1 MMDYFRAK
9 IEIKTEICEETGVCR
24 HKVLILEANFG
35 DVNMWNRKN
44 RKLGGILGF
53 LFMIV
58 AVHAQYVVTGGQ
70 GTPYL
75 QDDKT
80 NRVHVYLVDGMNNV
94 TISYT
99 SSSSFKHQWYKYKV
113 KALESE
119 PVSSEQNGMTSV
131 IRSVEDGYGYYVDD
145 PALQNIR
152 WYVWIIDYS
161 KYLFNPQGLTVKY
174 GDCSN
179 VRLAVSPEVPD
190 MSYNLPS
197 GSNRL
202 LEREFDISYQTLKW
216 SDENLRFSPEAVKI
230 TGKSA
235 STANLPSVPAP
246 LCDTEFTLA
255 GDQFARHFDKEKKL
269 TTDTYQAVAVE
280 VHADTTLIMDNAL
293 NMTVSEGGLLSAP
306 AEVRFKAYAN
316 EPVASMYIWKIYRQ
330 GEEENPLVRFTGAE
344 VDYTF
349 NEAGDFIASLEVS
362 DRTTTCTETPE
373 TFTIKVST
381 SDLDVPN
388 AFSPGT
394 TPGINDEFR
403 VAYKS
408 LVDYKISIFNRWG
421 VELYRSTSPAQGWD
435 GKKGGKYVPPGV
447 YFYVIEAKGSD
458 GRKFNKKGSINI
470 LRPKT
475 IDDQII
481 EE

>member
-1 MMDYFRAK
+1 
-9 IEIKTEICEETGVCR
+9 
-24 HKVLILEANFG
+24 
-35 DVNMWNRKN
+35 MWKRKN

-75 QDDKT
+75 QDDNT
-80 NRVHVYLVDGMNNV
+80 NRVHVYLVDGISNV
-94 TISYT
+94 AISYT
-99 SSSSFKHQWYKYKV
+99 ASSSFKHQWYKYKV

-119 PVSSEQNGMTSV
+119 PVASEQNGMTSV
-131 IRSVEDGYGYYVDD
+131 IHNVEDGYGYYVDD
-145 PALQNIR
+145 PAFQNMR
-152 WYVWIIDYS
+152 WYVWLIDYS
-161 KYLFNPQGLTVKY
+161 KYTFNPQRVEVKY

-179 VRLAVSPEVPD
+179 VRLAISPAVPG
-190 MSYNLPS
+190 MSYILPLG
-197 GSNRL
+197 GSKL
-202 LEREFDISYQTLKW
+202 LEREFDVSYQTLKW
-216 SDENLRFSPEAVKI
+216 SDENLRFSPEAAKKMI
-230 TGKSA
+230 KGA
-235 STANLPSVPAP
+235 STENLPFVPAP
-246 LCDTEFTLA
+246 LCDTEFTLT
-255 GDQFARHFDKEKKL
+255 GDQFARHFNKEKSL
-269 TTDTYQAVAVE
+269 TTDTYQAVSVE
-280 VHADTTLIMDNAL
+280 VHVDTTLVMDNAL
-293 NMTVSEGGLLSAP
+293 NMTISDGELLSAP
-306 AEVRFKAYAN
+306 AEVHFSAYAN
-316 EPVASMYIWKIYRQ
+316 EPVASLYVWKIFRQ
-330 GEEENPLVRFTGAE
+330 GQEESPLVRFTEPE

-349 NEAGDFIASLEVS
+349 NDAGDYTATLEVS
-362 DRTTTCTETPE
+362 DRTGTCTETPE
-373 TFTIKVST
+373 SFTIKIST
-381 SDLDVPN
+381 SDLDIPN

-408 LVDYKISIFNRWG
+408 LIDYKISIFNRWG
-421 VELYRSTSPAQGWD
+421 VELYRSTNPAEGWD
-435 GKKGGKYVPPGV
+435 GKKSGKYVPPGV